1 MEPEWGDLAYT
12 VWYNNVR
19 PIAVG
24 AMLVGAL
31 YTLWGLRG
39 SLVKAVGGA
48 LRPHGSVAEATG
60 GKLTR
65 LDTDLNLR
73 HVMTAAFVLI
83 IPITLVYYHFTNN
96 LAGALL
102 AAVIMTVTGFLFSA
116 VGGWLVGLVGGSNQ
130 PISGL
135 TLSTLIVAA
144 LLMVGIGVTGLP
156 GIGAVL
162 GVSAVVCCASSMAGD
177 MIQDLKVGHLVG
189 GTPRR
194 MEIAE
199 IISTIVVSFVLVFPI
214 MLLHEG
220 NIAAGG
226 IGIGDP
232 ALPAPQAGLMAQL
245 ATGIVG
251 GEMPWGLI
259 AIGVGLAVALILI
272 KAPAPM
278 LIAVGMYLPL
288 ETTFA
293 IFVGGLI
300 KGAADKVA
308 ERRLDPKQRTLF
320 DNVGILL
327 ASGFIAG
334 EALTGV
340 LIAAMVLLGV
350 GSLTEVFF
358 GVDVL
363 PFVDGAVGGWMALVV
378 FIVVALALI
387 RIPLGTARRAAEETD

>member
-1 MEPEWGDLAYT
+1 
-12 VWYNNVR
+12 
-19 PIAVG
+19 
-24 AMLVGAL
+24 
-31 YTLWGLRG
+31 
-39 SLVKAVGGA
+39 
-48 LRPHGSVAEATG
+48 
-60 GKLTR
+60 
-65 LDTDLNLR
+65 
-73 HVMTAAFVLI
+73 
-83 IPITLVYYHFTNN
+83 
-96 LAGALL
+96 
-102 AAVIMTVTGFLFSA
+102 
-116 VGGWLVGLVGGSNQ
+116 
-130 PISGL
+130 
-135 TLSTLIVAA
+135 
-144 LLMVGIGVTGLP
+144 
-156 GIGAVL
+156 
-162 GVSAVVCCASSMAGD
+162 MAGD
-177 MIQDLKVGHLVG
+177 MIRDLKVGHLVG

-199 IISTIVVSFVLVFPI
+199 IISTIAVSFVLVFPI

-226 IGIGDP
+226 IGIGDT

-293 IFVGGLI
+293 IFVGGLM
-300 KGAADKVA
+300 KGAADKLA
-308 ERRLDPKQRTLF
+308 ERRLDPKQRTVF
-320 DNVGILL
+320 DNVSILL

-358 GVDVL
+358 GVDLL
-363 PFVDGAVGGWMALVV
+363 PFVDGSLGGWLALVV
-378 FIVVALALI
+378 FAVVGLTLI
-387 RIPLGTARRAAEETD
+387 RIPLGAARRTSASSD